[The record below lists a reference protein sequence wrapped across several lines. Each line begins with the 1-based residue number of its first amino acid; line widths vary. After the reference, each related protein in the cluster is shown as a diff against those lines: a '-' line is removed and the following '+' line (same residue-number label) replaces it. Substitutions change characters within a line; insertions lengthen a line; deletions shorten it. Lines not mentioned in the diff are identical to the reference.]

1 MDYYKTLGI
10 ERSSS
15 QEDIKKAYRK
25 LASQHHPDK
34 GGDTARFQQIQEA
47 YATLSDPQ
55 KKQQYDN
62 PNIGRFSSDN
72 FGFATPG
79 FDINDLF
86 SQMFGEKRQQ
96 AGFKQLLRTQIN
108 IDLRDSYEGRNH
120 NIFLRTDQTQH
131 QLTIQIPK
139 GVSTGDRIKLDNVL
153 PNSVLIIEF
162 NVQVDLKYDR
172 KGNDLYSN
180 HPISVLDLIAGT
192 SFEFETMSGKTVQVH
207 VKAGTQPYMQL
218 KLTGFGMPVPN
229 TDRYGDQIIL
239 LKPFIPDNIP
249 SEVIQSILKA
259 RINYV

>member
-1 MDYYKTLGI
+1 MDYYKIFGI
-10 ERSSS
+10 EKNASP
-15 QEDIKKAYRK
+15 EDIKKAYRK

-34 GGDTARFQQIQEA
+34 GGDTAKFQQIQEA
-47 YATLSDPQ
+47 YTILSDPQ

-62 PNIGRFSSDN
+62 STTNGFSSDH

-79 FDINDLF
+79 FDVNDLF
-86 SQMFGEKRQQ
+86 SQMFGQKRQQ
-96 AGFKQLLRTQIN
+96 AGFKQLLRCQIN
-108 IDLRDSYEGRNH
+108 VDLRDSYEGRNH
-120 NIFLRTDQTQH
+120 NIFLRTDQDQH

-153 PNSVLIIEF
+153 PNSVLILEF

-172 KGNDLYSN
+172 KGNDLCSN
-180 HPISVLDLIAGT
+180 HAISVLDLIAGT

-207 VKAGTQPYMQL
+207 IKAGTQPYMQL
-218 KLTGFGMPVPN
+218 KLKGFGMPVPN
-229 TDRYGDQIIL
+229 SDLYGDQIIL

-249 SEVIQSILKA
+249 SEVIESILKA